1 MQSETIDPEP
11 PMSENSAKNPP
22 GEVKKLSL
30 RVVHDEKS
38 LMRCQVHGEPI
49 RVDCQLSECVF
60 HTRYPG
66 VKNCVLVYMAKQGLH
81 DLKAIDIGMLKGI
94 PAQKV
99 NRDLSRATVAMRN
112 DTLKVS
118 NAIDVEPRFVTM
130 VGLDVCYA
138 CETPITMKNRKA
150 ALETRLPRSG
160 DTVTYCSQAC
170 HDQKP
175 PQFIAA
181 EIACCNDIA
190 VISEWASKKY
200 STLGGLEQ
208 ALGMNRAL
216 LGEALK
222 NLLDIDAEE
231 LYSTTQRVKTR
242 SKELVRRTGS
252 RPEWLSNFM
261 DLMRPLLDDMTRKHG
276 KPKMN
281 FSALVEEV
289 QTVIDTI

>member
-1 MQSETIDPEP
+1 MN
-11 PMSENSAKNPP
+11 ENNS
-22 GEVKKLSL
+22 KLSL
-30 RVVHDEKS
+30 KVIPEEKS

-49 RVDCQLSECVF
+49 RVDCRLSECVF
-60 HTRYPG
+60 HTKYPG

-81 DLKAIDIGMLKGI
+81 ELKAIDIGMLKGT
-94 PAQKV
+94 PAQKI

-112 DTLKVS
+112 DTLRVS
-118 NAIDVEPRFVTM
+118 NAIDVEPRFVT
-130 VGLDVCYA
+130 VGGLDVCYA
-138 CETPITMKNRKA
+138 CEAPISMKSRKGA
-150 ALETRLPRSG
+150 VETRLPRSG
-160 DTVTYCSQAC
+160 EPIAYCSQTC
-170 HDQKP
+170 HDHKP
-175 PQFIAA
+175 PQFVAA
-181 EIACCNDIA
+181 EMACFNDIA
-190 VISEWASKKY
+190 IISEWAAKKY

-216 LGEALK
+216 LGGALK
-222 NLLDIDAEE
+222 NLLGIDAEE

-261 DLMRPLLDDMTRKHG
+261 ELMQPLMDDMRRKHG

-281 FSALVEEV
+281 FSALAEEV